1 VGRLSL
7 PADEYDRLEYSAY
20 DIELQLDRIILL
32 RREKGAVQEF
42 SLEGLRGAEY
52 CGTTVIVLRF

>member
-1 VGRLSL
+1 MGRLAL
-7 PADEYDRLEYSAY
+7 PAENYDRLEYSAY
-20 DIELQLDRIILL
+20 EIELQLDKIILL

-52 CGTTVIVLRF
+52 CGTMVIVLRF